1 MLNRNQNLYTSLI
14 ARLPLSELTAL
25 YERSKPYPM
34 LCRAIE
40 QEIDQRIAPN
50 DEKATVRLAA
60 PAKPVEMDLV
70 SAS

>member
-1 MLNRNQNLYTSLI
+1 
-14 ARLPLSELTAL
+14 
-25 YERSKPYPM
+25 M